1 MNQKTNAQRADAAA
15 DNSSQLTLPSVPAL
29 PVTSPF
35 ASLAL
40 PDNVA
45 LPTNKLS
52 LDQMRLPQ
60 NFGAVAGVQKIITN
74 IPARKPGNQAFFRV
88 RPGAEWRVQLA
99 ILQLKDDGENYLVL
113 PQMFGELA
121 QEARPK
127 LLYAAITRDGT
138 PFVWPVNLPGED
150 GRLDTWS
157 QSAHEAA
164 KHAESSWI
172 RLVANRSSGAY
183 DILQATGELA
193 APEWPEFSLVEL
205 LNLAFK
211 DKVID
216 SPEHP
221 IVRRLRGEL

>member
-1 MNQKTNAQRADAAA
+1 MSKKSTAQGADAAA
-15 DNSSQLTLPSVPAL
+15 DNSSQLTLPRGPAI
-29 PVTSPF
+29 PATSPLDGF
-35 ASLAL
+35 DLAG
-40 PDNVA
+40 PVVM
-45 LPTNKLS
+45 PSNKMS

-60 NFGAVAGVQKIITN
+60 NFGAVAGVKKVITS

-113 PQMFGELA
+113 PQMFRELA

-127 LLYAAITRDGT
+127 LLYSAITRDGT

-164 KHAESSWI
+164 KHAENSWI

-183 DILQATGELA
+183 DIMQATCELA

>member
-1 MNQKTNAQRADAAA
+1 MSKKAIAQTADAVAC
-15 DNSSQLTLPSVPAL
+15 SSQLSLPGLPPIPAASALDTFAL
-29 PVTSPF
+29 PGAISTSP
-35 ASLAL
+35 SR
-40 PDNVA
+40 
-45 LPTNKLS
+45 LS
-52 LDQMRLPQ
+52 LDEMRLPQ
-60 NFGAVAGVQKIITN
+60 NFGAVAGVKKVITS

-88 RPGAEWRVQLA
+88 RAGAEWRVQLA

-113 PQMFGELA
+113 PDMFSELA

-127 LLYAAITRDGT
+127 LLYTAISRDGT

-164 KHAESSWI
+164 KHAEGHWI

-183 DILQATGELA
+183 DIMRATGELA
-193 APEWPEFSLVEL
+193 EPEWPEFSFVEL

-216 SPEHP
+216 SPTHP